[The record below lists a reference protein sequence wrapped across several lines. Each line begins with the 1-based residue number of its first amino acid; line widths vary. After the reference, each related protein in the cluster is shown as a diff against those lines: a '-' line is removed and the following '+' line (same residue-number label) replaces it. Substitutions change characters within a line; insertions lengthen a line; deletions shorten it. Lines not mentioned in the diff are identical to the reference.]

1 MCQVAP
7 YYTTIVT
14 LWNIYLFLHSKIE
27 QTLHD
32 VFGVFYVNFVSLPF
46 CLKKSNLAKELP
58 FYFVKKKS
66 KQMGSMDFV
75 LVTKQDLLSVNNLHS
90 LVSTFVYVSII
101 THFDIT
107 WYHLIVFDITFAG
120 KNWISVGINI
130 MIACSTL
137 QWFLNIKSTEVF
149 T

>member
-1 MCQVAP
+1 
-7 YYTTIVT
+7 
-14 LWNIYLFLHSKIE
+14 
-27 QTLHD
+27 
-32 VFGVFYVNFVSLPF
+32 
-46 CLKKSNLAKELP
+46 
-58 FYFVKKKS
+58 
-66 KQMGSMDFV
+66 MGSMDFV

-107 WYHLIVFDITFAG
+107 WYHLIAFDITFAG